1 VDAFLATVASRR
13 GEEEPTEYHGS
24 MPGPMARLRRFPRA
38 HAFCFPRP
46 NVIEKVP
53 PKGRVHVVPFRNR
66 RRRFDFHRE
75 SADQTDSTT
84 LTVSTDSAD
93 SSPFKPNSSK

>member
-13 GEEEPTEYHGS
+13 GEEEPAEYHGS

-53 PKGRVHVVPFRNR
+53 PKGRVHVVPFRTPPTSI
-66 RRRFDFHRE
+66 FI
-75 SADQTDSTT
+75 AKAPIKLT
-84 LTVSTDSAD
+84 LLR
-93 SSPFKPNSSK
+93 